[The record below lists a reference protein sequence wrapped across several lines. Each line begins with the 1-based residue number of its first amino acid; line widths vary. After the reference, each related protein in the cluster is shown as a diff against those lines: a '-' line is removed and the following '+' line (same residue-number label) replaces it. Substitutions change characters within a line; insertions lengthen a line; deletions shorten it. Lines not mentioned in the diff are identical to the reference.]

1 LEPVVVDPKA
11 KAKAPPPKKAVVEEI
26 IDNRPRTTQFKKDV
40 SEGG

>member
-11 KAKAPPPKKAVVEEI
+11 KAKAPPKKAVVEEI